1 MGDVHIR
8 ARKNNMKPKKMKW
21 YTIILSLFCLFSCKP
36 KYVEGT
42 VEYEISMSLDIDNKN
57 ELDSIKFYKTLDT
70 REYKEQLIQI
80 REQYENY
87 KNNKNELIS
96 KAILTY
102 VRNINDFQYVLEQ
115 MEDVG
120 CHKYDYYIVS
130 IKNKYKNNEI
140 SEYVARAEKIGNKY
154 EITRISSKELIP
166 EKCDVDYD
174 MSKLEYFANEVKKYL
189 SMDIDTLRENYDNYI
204 AQKKNDSIKA
214 EREYAEALKI
224 KKQREE
230 EERIRNW
237 TPSSWSEIATV
248 FKKKGYNVLGMF
260 KCSQKAAYA
269 FYTYKGSYYMCVCSF
284 SKNPINETT
293 IMKLKKKRGF
303 LFEYNREGSDMP
315 ERFQIEGN
323 DLDTYVFNP
332 DAPYGAEWVYM
343 GSYRKVYPL

>member
-42 VEYEISMSLDIDNKN
+42 VEYEISMSPDIGNRN

-102 VRNINDFQYVLEQ
+102 VRNINDFQYVLEK
-115 MEDVG
+115 MEDIG

-130 IKNKYKNNEI
+130 IKNKNKNNEI
-140 SEYVARAEKIGNKY
+140 SEYVARVEKIGNKY

-166 EKCDVDYD
+166 EQCDVNFD
-174 MSKLEYFANEVKKYL
+174 MSKL
-189 SMDIDTLRENYDNYI
+189 
-204 AQKKNDSIKA
+204 
-214 EREYAEALKI
+214 
-224 KKQREE
+224 
-230 EERIRNW
+230 
-237 TPSSWSEIATV
+237 
-248 FKKKGYNVLGMF
+248 
-260 KCSQKAAYA
+260 
-269 FYTYKGSYYMCVCSF
+269 
-284 SKNPINETT
+284 
-293 IMKLKKKRGF
+293 
-303 LFEYNREGSDMP
+303 
-315 ERFQIEGN
+315 
-323 DLDTYVFNP
+323 
-332 DAPYGAEWVYM
+332 
-343 GSYRKVYPL
+343 